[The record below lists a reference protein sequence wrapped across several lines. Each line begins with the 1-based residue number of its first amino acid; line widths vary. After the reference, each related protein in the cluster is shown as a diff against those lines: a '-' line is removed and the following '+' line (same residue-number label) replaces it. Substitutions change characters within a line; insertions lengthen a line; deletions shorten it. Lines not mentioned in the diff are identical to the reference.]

1 MRYAKL
7 VLFASAAV
15 LGPLA
20 TSGCNNGEA
29 ASSAATPPAATI
41 GPENLAIAEHAELLS
56 GPTISGALTPD
67 REAQVRAEV
76 AGTVLETRVEQG
88 QAVTR
93 GAVLARLE
101 DTAIRD
107 AWQSAQ
113 SAVRTA
119 ESSLELARRNLERSR
134 SLSAAGAIAER
145 EVETATWNVTN
156 AEATLADAR
165 ARYATAERQ
174 YQRTVIRA
182 PISGIVSER
191 AVSAGDVVQ
200 VGAQLVTIID
210 PSSMR
215 LEATV
220 PVAQLAAIQTG
231 APVVFTVAGYGD
243 QRFTGKVDRVNPA
256 VDPGTGQVRI
266 YIRIPNTRRALVA
279 GTFAEGQLA
288 AESHEGVVVPIG
300 AVDERGLRPQVVKLA
315 QARVERV
322 EVTLGIRDQA
332 SERIEILSGVAEG
345 DTVLLAAAQGLA
357 PGTVVR
363 VAADQPRPDTTARP

>member
-1 MRYAKL
+1 MRRAKL
-7 VLFASAAV
+7 VLLAWAAV
-15 LGPLA
+15 LAPLA
-20 TSGCNNGEA
+20 TSGCGNGGA
-29 ASSAATPPAATI
+29 ASSAATPPSATV
-41 GPENLAIAEHAELLS
+41 GPENLAIAERAELLS
-56 GPTISGALTPD
+56 GPTISGALTAD

-76 AGTVLETRVEQG
+76 AGTVLETKVEQG
-88 QAVTR
+88 QAVSR

-113 SAVRTA
+113 LAVRTA

-156 AEATLADAR
+156 AEAALADAK

-174 YQRTVIRA
+174 YQRTIIRA
-182 PISGIVSER
+182 PIAGIVSER

-220 PVAQLAAIQTG
+220 PVAQLAEIETG
-231 APVVFTVAGYGD
+231 AAVVFSVAGYGD
-243 QRFTGKVDRVNPA
+243 QRFTGKVDRINPA

-266 YIRIPNTRRALVA
+266 YVRIPNTSRRLVA
-279 GTFAEGQLA
+279 GAFAEGQMA
-288 AESHEGVVVPIG
+288 TESHEGVVVPIG

-345 DTVLLAAAQGLA
+345 DTLLVGAAQGLA

-363 VAADQPRPDTTARP
+363 VAADEPKPDTTARP